1 MQNTILTSTPPTPY
15 QTVRIARLAD
25 QTAVDQTP
33 ASPTWLGRMVP
44 RAAGPE
50 FVIFAGAVVLF
61 VVNAVVW
68 SF

>member
-1 MQNTILTSTPPTPY
+1 MQNTIITNEKPAPF
-15 QTVRIARLAD
+15 QTVRIPRLAD
-25 QTAVDQTP
+25 QTAVQQTP

-50 FVIFAGAVVLF
+50 FVIFAGAAILF